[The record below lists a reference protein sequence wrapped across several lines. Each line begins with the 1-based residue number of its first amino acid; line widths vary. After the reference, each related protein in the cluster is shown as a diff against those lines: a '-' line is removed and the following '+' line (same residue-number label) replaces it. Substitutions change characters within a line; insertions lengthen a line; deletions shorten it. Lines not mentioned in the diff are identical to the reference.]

1 LEAAALSLAFTVY
14 LVHISFDGDT
24 EKNALLMDPD
34 RAPCIALVLLAVLRA
49 PSIRV
54 KTVVIAEEMGIN
66 LAERMWEWNGQL
78 YYMG

>member
-34 RAPCIALVLLAVLRA
+34 RAPCIAQIRLADMVWA
-49 PSIRV
+49 PTIHV
-54 KTVVIAEEMGIN
+54 KTVIAGEMGIN
-66 LAERMWEWNGQL
+66 LVEKDVRME
-78 YYMG
+78 